1 MLATAGS
8 STDFTL
14 QTSVKGGKT
23 YQLRAPSAPVRT
35 EWIEAL
41 TKVIEASGTKMD
53 QMGDNGL
60 AEEEEA
66 EPEPSAE
73 DLAKIEQE
81 KYAPHAL
88 SPLLCAFICSVQK
101 SATRRLWLTLP
112 ACMIPNSFAV
122 WRTGWRRGR
131 HGRPPWLRSAL
142 LPRPRLPPDL
152 PLRKKLRQFRAS
164 GAEMTS
170 VKMSWR

>member
-1 MLATAGS
+1 MSATGGS

-88 SPLLCAFICSVQK
+88 SPLLCAFICSVQNARMW
-101 SATRRLWLTLP
+101 SSCWLESGRLRLTLP
-112 ACMIPNSFAV
+112 ACMMSNSFAV
-122 WRTGWRRGR
+122 WRAGWRRGR
-131 HGRPPWLRSAL
+131 RGRPPWLRSAL
-142 LPRPRLPPDL
+142 LPRLRLPPDL
-152 PLRKKLRQFRAS
+152 PLRKKLRQSRA
-164 GAEMTS
+164 
-170 VKMSWR
+170 

>member
-66 EPEPSAE
+66 GAKEESEA
-73 DLAKIEQE
+73 DLIARAAKIVAGEDE
-81 KYAPHAL
+81 LAAEFLVRFNDPVFAAL
-88 SPLLCAFICSVQK
+88 SKVEMVK
-101 SATRRLWLTLP
+101 
-112 ACMIPNSFAV
+112 AV
-122 WRTGWRRGR
+122 RDIKVMGGKNGKQWPSG
-131 HGRPPWLRSAL
+131 LAIAYVLSNK
-142 LPRPRLPPDL
+142 DKMEEVVKD
-152 PLRKKLRQFRAS
+152 LRKK
-164 GAEMTS
+164 
-170 VKMSWR
+170 KK

>member
-1 MLATAGS
+1 MLATGGS

-23 YQLRAPSAPVRT
+23 YQLRAPSAPVRA
-35 EWIEAL
+35 EWIDAL

-60 AEEEEA
+60 GEEEEA

-81 KYAPHAL
+81 KCAPHAL
-88 SPLLCAFICSVQK
+88 E
-101 SATRRLWLTLP
+101 RG
-112 ACMIPNSFAV
+112 CMISKSFAV
-122 WRTGWRRGR
+122 WRTGWRLGR
-131 HGRPPWLRSAL
+131 HGRPPWLRSAP

-152 PLRKKLRQFRAS
+152 PLLMTRPRQFRAS
-164 GAEMTS
+164 GAEMAS
-170 VKMSWR
+170 AKMSWR

>member
-1 MLATAGS
+1 MCVRQAGVLATAGS

-88 SPLLCAFICSVQK
+88 SPHCVPS
-101 SATRRLWLTLP
+101 
-112 ACMIPNSFAV
+112 
-122 WRTGWRRGR
+122 
-131 HGRPPWLRSAL
+131 SAL
-142 LPRPRLPPDL
+142 C
-152 PLRKKLRQFRAS
+152 KKRYTQNPAD
-164 GAEMTS
+164 TS
-170 VKMSWR
+170 SVYDP

>member
-1 MLATAGS
+1 MLATGGS

-23 YQLRAPSAPVRT
+23 YQLRAPSAPVRS
-35 EWIEAL
+35 EWIDAL

-60 AEEEEA
+60 GEEEEA

-81 KYAPHAL
+81 KCAPHAL
-88 SPLLCAFICSVQK
+88 SLLSC
-101 SATRRLWLTLP
+101 LP
-112 ACMIPNSFAV
+112 S
-122 WRTGWRRGR
+122 
-131 HGRPPWLRSAL
+131 SAL
-142 LPRPRLPPDL
+142 CKG
-152 PLRKKLRQFRAS
+152 LRC
-164 GAEMTS
+164 GAQDGG
-170 VKMSWR
+170 

>member
-1 MLATAGS
+1 MLATGGS
-8 STDFTL
+8 SPDFTL

-35 EWIEAL
+35 EWIDAL

-60 AEEEEA
+60 GEEEEA

-88 SPLLCAFICSVQK
+88 SPLLWAFICSGKKRYTQL
-101 SATRRLWLTLP
+101 SICGLSP
-112 ACMIPNSFAV
+112 ADC
-122 WRTGWRRGR
+122 G
-131 HGRPPWLRSAL
+131 
-142 LPRPRLPPDL
+142 
-152 PLRKKLRQFRAS
+152 
-164 GAEMTS
+164 
-170 VKMSWR
+170 

>member
-1 MLATAGS
+1 MRRAARELTDTGWRLGVCVRQAGVLATAGS

-60 AEEEEA
+60 AEQEEA

-88 SPLLCAFICSVQK
+88 SPLCVPSSDLCKKRYTQK
-101 SATRRLWLTLP
+101 
-112 ACMIPNSFAV
+112 N
-122 WRTGWRRGR
+122 
-131 HGRPPWLRSAL
+131 
-142 LPRPRLPPDL
+142 
-152 PLRKKLRQFRAS
+152 
-164 GAEMTS
+164 
-170 VKMSWR
+170 

>member
-1 MLATAGS
+1 MDLVVARTAKDVRESSNGTWYQTNHRCNRTPREVRELNLAWRLSVVFQQANPAGVLATAGS

-88 SPLLCAFICSVQK
+88 SPHCVLS
-101 SATRRLWLTLP
+101 
-112 ACMIPNSFAV
+112 
-122 WRTGWRRGR
+122 
-131 HGRPPWLRSAL
+131 SAL
-142 LPRPRLPPDL
+142 C
-152 PLRKKLRQFRAS
+152 KTRACD
-164 GAEMTS
+164 
-170 VKMSWR
+170 

>member
-1 MLATAGS
+1 MRQAGVLATAGS

-60 AEEEEA
+60 AEQEEA

-88 SPLLCAFICSVQK
+88 SPLLMPSSDLCKKRACGPVAGLS
-101 SATRRLWLTLP
+101 P
-112 ACMIPNSFAV
+112 A
-122 WRTGWRRGR
+122 
-131 HGRPPWLRSAL
+131 
-142 LPRPRLPPDL
+142 D
-152 PLRKKLRQFRAS
+152 S
-164 GAEMTS
+164 GS
-170 VKMSWR
+170 HFQRV